1 MSLVGSADAC
11 NHQQYSSAMGI
22 DGWDVILWLH
32 LLAMALF
39 VGGQLFIA
47 LAVVPVFREQGG
59 TDGPAHAWMQPIAR
73 RFGWASLGALAVLL
87 ATGIA
92 MASHDSLWDNM
103 ALNIK
108 LGLVGVA
115 IGLTAIHVFIAKG
128 ENHVLNALIL
138 LDSLAIVLVAA
149 AL

>member
-1 MSLVGSADAC
+1 MSL
-11 NHQQYSSAMGI
+11 

-32 LLAMALF
+32 LLCMALF

-47 LAVVPVFREQGG
+47 LAVVPVFRAQGG
-59 TDGPAHAWMQPIAR
+59 REGPAHVWMVPIAR
-73 RFGWASLGALAVLL
+73 RFGWASLGALAILL

-92 MASHDSLWDNM
+92 MASHFSLWDET
-103 ALNIK
+103 ALNVK

-115 IGLTAIHVFIAKG
+115 IGLTAVHVFGAKG
-128 ENHVLNALIL
+128 SNHALQALIL
-138 LDSLAIVLVAA
+138 LDSLAIVLVAT